1 MGVMARTVS
10 MLIAVTAVGGT
21 TLLWQY
27 LYLRVTLP
35 EAVVSVIPTA
45 AIGALTAYYA
55 VRG

>member
-1 MGVMARTVS
+1 MARTVS